1 MATDAHAD
9 HGDHGHHV
17 TPIKTYLMV
26 FGTLL
31 FLTALTYAVSVF
43 GPGMG
48 VAAGSSLSIGIAMA
62 VAFTKAFF
70 VCAFFMHLM
79 HDAKFNVFVFSSA
92 LWFAL
97 IFWFFT
103 MADVSSR
110 GFINEDMDNFAL
122 RQDRQAAEVV
132 APEAAP
138 AGEGSAAP
146 ADKASGH

>member
-1 MATDAHAD
+1 MATDAHAA

-17 TPIKTYLMV
+17 TPIKTYGMV
-26 FGTLL
+26 FGALL

-48 VAAGSSLSIGIAMA
+48 VAAGSALSIGIAMA
-62 VAFTKAFF
+62 VAFTKAFL
-70 VCAFFMHLM
+70 VCGFFMHLL

-110 GFINEDMDNFAL
+110 GAINEVMDNFEL
-122 RQDRQAAEVV
+122 RKDNEAAQMV
-132 APEAAP
+132 APAAAP
-138 AGEGSAAP
+138 AEGAAAP
-146 ADKASGH
+146 AEKASGH